1 MSPLRRNMS
10 NILKCLNKK
19 FQLALYKHTE
29 KLIARAYVRQCERLA
44 DGDEMKLKDYMMPP
58 THPICLFASI
68 EKETENGDVELG
80 EFISIRNEFNEEWVL
95 TFDDYGHANEMA
107 EQILQITGNKAEARR
122 TSSMTIYTHE
132 APIMGASCCKTD
144 GTVIETPSS
153 VYKAIIHA
161 MIVKQR
167 LKQARINELAKR
179 SE

>member
-10 NILKCLNKK
+10 NILKALNKK
-19 FQLALYKHTE
+19 FQMALYKHTE

-44 DGDEMKLKDYMMPP
+44 NGDDMKLKDYMMPP
-58 THPICLFASI
+58 ANPICLFASI
-68 EKETENGDVELG
+68 EKEAENGDVELG
-80 EFISIRNEFNEEWVL
+80 EFISIRNEFDEEWVL
-95 TFDDYGHANEMA
+95 TFDDYVHANDMA
-107 EQILQITGNKAEARR
+107 EQYLKITGQKAEPRR

-153 VYKAIIHA
+153 VYKALIHA
-161 MIVKQR
+161 MVIKQR
-167 LKQARINELAKR
+167 LKQARVNELKKR

>member
-29 KLIARAYVRQCERLA
+29 KLMARAYVRQCERLA
-44 DGDEMKLKDYMMPP
+44 DGDEIKLKDYMMPP

-80 EFISIRNEFNEEWVL
+80 EFVSIRNEFDEEWVL

-107 EQILQITGNKAEARR
+107 EQYLKISGHKAEARR
-122 TSSMTIYTHE
+122 TSSASVFTQE

-153 VYKAIIHA
+153 VYKTLIHA
-161 MIVKQR
+161 MIIKQK
-167 LKQARINELAKR
+167 LQIARTNELKKR